1 MGCNLRIMKK
11 KAFVY
16 GLGLLVILV
25 SAGCSNSINSLI
37 KTGKPD
43 EIYARA
49 LQLYEAEKWNKASTL
64 FESIEHIYRGTPRE
78 DSLLFY
84 NARCKYK
91 NRDYETAVTL
101 LDDFRRR
108 YGRSA
113 FIEDAEGMY
122 ATSYYNMSPA
132 PYRDQTTTTQA
143 IIAISDFM
151 THYPESDRKDAF
163 VKMNGDLMQ
172 RLHEKA
178 YLNAYTYYKIGKY
191 KSAIVAFKNALKKYP
206 ESKRREEIM
215 YLIVS
220 ASYRLAHNSV
230 ESKQADRYLSM
241 LDSYYTFRSEYPESK
256 YLKEMERMEKE
267 AKDYSA
273 SHSSGEKTAAEADGQ
288 LR

>member
-1 MGCNLRIMKK
+1 MRKS
-11 KAFVY
+11 AFIY
-16 GLGLLVILV
+16 GLGVLAVLLT
-25 SAGCSNSINSLI
+25 AGCSTSINRLI

-49 LQLYEAEKWNKASTL
+49 LELYAAEKWNKAATL
-64 FESIEHIYRGTPRE
+64 FESVEHIYRGTPRE

-84 NARCKYK
+84 SARCKYK
-91 NRDYETAVTL
+91 SHDYEAAVTL

-132 PYRDQTTTTQA
+132 PYRDQSTTAQA

-151 THYPESDRKDAF
+151 THYPESDRIDAF
-163 VKMNGDLMQ
+163 VKMNDDLME

-273 SHSSGEKTAAEADGQ
+273 RHSRGETDEEADDQ
-288 LR
+288 QNR

>member
-1 MGCNLRIMKK
+1 MKK
-11 KAFVY
+11 SAFIY
-16 GLGLLVILV
+16 GLGVLVVLWMT
-25 SAGCSNSINSLI
+25 GCSSSINRLI

-49 LQLYEAEKWNKASTL
+49 MQLYSAEKWNKASTL
-64 FESIEHIYRGTPRE
+64 FESVEHIYRGTPRE

-91 NRDYETAVTL
+91 NRDYENAVTL
-101 LDDFRRR
+101 LDEFRRS

-132 PYRDQTTTTQA
+132 PYRDQSTTTQA

-151 THYPESDRKDAF
+151 THYPESDRIDAF
-163 VKMNGDLMQ
+163 VKMNNDLME

-191 KSAIVAFKNALKKYP
+191 RSAIVAFKNALKRYP

-273 SHSSGEKTAAEADGQ
+273 RHSSGETTEEADDQ
-288 LR
+288 LNR